1 MMMKRLLLFIFISS
15 VVLAKPYRGGELRT
29 FESFRYGRFEVR
41 MKSAI
46 GSGVVSSFFTFRDY
60 WEEGLT
66 GSEHWNEIDL
76 EWLGNY
82 NDKTQTNLIIQ
93 NGWDLPDL
101 VNLDFNPHEDFHT
114 YAIEWTPD
122 YVAFFA
128 DEQVIR
134 WVDNFY
140 ADSLYHYQK
149 IMMNM
154 WQPIYEEWVGPFNPD
169 ILPVYA
175 FYDWVKYCA
184 YVPGTGN
191 TGTDNNFIQLWED
204 QFDYWDTGR
213 WGKATHTFDG
223 NNVDFIHENVVFH
236 NGYMILCL
244 TTPDDTGFNEG
255 SINMNLSTGWNI
267 IGLPLEVEN
276 SNYEV
281 LFPNAVAGTLYGF
294 NGFYTSEMELEP
306 GTGYW
311 LNFQEADTA
320 SLTGSPLTSFMV
332 SLTEGWNLISG
343 NSAIT
348 NVGNISDP
356 GNIIVPGTC
365 YGFNETYINADQLIP
380 GNGYWIYASADGNII
395 ILSNLTAKPISTF
408 TDRTEI
414 ANKISFNNSELYF
427 GVSIPEEERNSYKL
441 PPKPPLGAF
450 DARFSGDTKLVETFG
465 NIEVMNNT
473 QELFISY
480 SININEYDDKSWLL
494 ISSENEEYELEDSG
508 QLILNGS
515 VGHFT
520 LSRVSLIPTS
530 FSISQNFP
538 NPFNPITSI
547 NYIVPENSAIAISIY
562 NLSGQKIID
571 LVDSYIQTGVYTV
584 TWDGM
589 NHKGLP
595 VPSGVYIYTFETN
608 SFKSM
613 KKMIL
618 IK

>member
-1 MMMKRLLLFIFISS
+1 MIKRLLLFIFISN

-29 FESFRYGRFEVR
+29 YDSFRYGRFEVR

-46 GSGVVSSFFTFRDY
+46 GSGVVSSFFTYRDY

-267 IGLPLEVEN
+267 IGLPLEVES

-294 NGFYTSEMELEP
+294 DGFYTSEMELVP
-306 GTGYW
+306 GAGYW
-311 LNFQEADTA
+311 LNFQEADTTA
-320 SLTGSPLTSFMV
+320 ITGSPFTSLMV

-343 NSAIT
+343 NSVVT

-365 YGFNETYINADQLIP
+365 YGFNETYINSDQLTP

-480 SININEYDDKSWLL
+480 SINIDEDDDKSWLL

-562 NLSGQKIID
+562 NLSGQKITD
-571 LVDSYIQTGVYTV
+571 LVDSYIQTGMYTV

-589 NHKGLP
+589 NHKGLS
-595 VPSGVYIYTFETN
+595 VPSGVYIYTFETY